1 MDGHNMKDKKTE
13 SLSVRVTENVYR
25 ETSKLAMDTERS
37 MGYHVQKA
45 LEAYLKGHK

>member
-1 MDGHNMKDKKTE
+1 MKGNEKQNKTE

-45 LEAYLKGHK
+45 LEAYLRGQK